1 MKERDYLQD
10 IDAIMDIIKKGA
22 FLTVKADDDCNT
34 MTIGWATIGYIW
46 QRPVFMIAVRDS
58 RHTFKLLER
67 TDNYT
72 VTIPSGVEFK
82 DAVAYCGTKSG
93 REFDKFK
100 ECNLTT
106 KQAQQVQSPIIDIP
120 GIHYECKIIYKSA
133 MDNNFMESSLE
144 KLYPKKDYHTLYFG
158 EIVACY
164 ETEKLPLL

>member
-1 MKERDYLQD
+1 
-10 IDAIMDIIKKGA
+10 
-22 FLTVKADDDCNT
+22 

-58 RHTFKLLER
+58 RHTFKLLEQ

-72 VTIPSGVEFK
+72 VTIPSGEAFK
-82 DAVAYCGTKSG
+82 DAVAFCGTKSG

-100 ECNLTT
+100 ECKLTT
-106 KQAQQVQSPIIDIP
+106 RQAQQVQSPIIDIP
-120 GIHYECKIIYKSA
+120 GIHYECKILYKSA
-133 MDNNFMESSLE
+133 MDSNFMESSLD

-164 ETEKLPLL
+164 ETA

>member
-10 IDAIMDIIKKGA
+10 IDATMDIIKKGA
-22 FLTVKADDDCNT
+22 FLTVKAGDDCNT

-106 KQAQQVQSPIIDIP
+106 KQAQQVQSPIIAIP

-133 MDNNFMESSLE
+133 MDSNFMENSLE

-164 ETEKLPLL
+164 ETV